1 MQILNPPV
9 TFGNSKNAIVSKNV
23 DLVTNCKQKGLFC
36 LQIITVLI
44 IKHLRISVKYFYVRL
59 FFCAV
64 CRCFKN
70 KIEQKSQKNSF
81 FLNFLPPCFFDG
93 IFLNLHNSLKIKRVP
108 NCKFDVFRY
117 LTCKS
122 MKIWKCH
129 KIFYR
134 ARYTIE

>member
-1 MQILNPPV
+1 MLYRPV

-44 IKHLRISVKYFYVRL
+44 IKHLCISVKYFYVRL
-59 FFCAV
+59 FFYAV

-81 FLNFLPPCFFDG
+81 FLNFLHSL
-93 IFLNLHNSLKIKRVP
+93 FLDDTLLYSCNSLKIKRVT